1 MQRQSFAGWHLP
13 RELEGVLLV
22 EDHGEPEGRTRPQER
37 HFHDELELHLI
48 DAGSGL
54 FLFQETRLAVTA
66 GTLVWVPPG
75 RAHLLLE
82 ASADFRRFML
92 LFRPRLVRRVLPK
105 SAHAALLGRA
115 AREQSRHL
123 PRRALSSLRQTYS
136 EVREDRAAELS
147 LFNASMAFAL
157 ARSWLHFESASRA
170 PEPAQFHPA
179 VSRALGLLR
188 EGEPS
193 PSLSQLSEQ
202 TGLSESHLS
211 KLFASQVGLSLTAC
225 RNVIR
230 MERFVEIY
238 GDGSRAN
245 LMDAAL
251 EAGFGSYPQF
261 YRVFL
266 NHMGYPPGKH
276 RR

>member
-22 EDHGEPEGRTRPQER
+22 EDHGEPDGRTRPQER
-37 HFHDELELHLI
+37 HRHDELELHLI
-48 DAGSGL
+48 DGGSGL
-54 FLFQETRLAVTA
+54 FLFRGTRLPVKT
-66 GTLVWVPPG
+66 GTLVFIPPG
-75 RAHLLLE
+75 RDHLLLE

-105 SAHAALLGRA
+105 GAHAALLGRA
-115 AREQSRHL
+115 AREQSRTL

-136 EVREDRAAELS
+136 EVREDRAAELR
-147 LFNASMAFAL
+147 LFNAGMAFAL
-157 ARSWLHFESASRA
+157 ARSWLHFESASRT

-179 VSRALGLLR
+179 ISRTLGLLR
-188 EGEPS
+188 QGEPS
-193 PSLSQLSEQ
+193 QSLGELAEQ

-211 KLFASQVGLSLTAC
+211 KLFSSQVGMSLTEC
-225 RNVIR
+225 RNLIR
-230 MERFVEIY
+230 VERFVEIY
-238 GDGSRAN
+238 GDGSRAT

-251 EAGFGSYPQF
+251 EAGFGSYAQF

-266 NHMGYPPGKH
+266 KHMGYPPGKH